1 MAEENNN
8 DASWLDDVADATEEA
23 TTEVTSTD
31 AEAPVEESV
40 VELEPEPEP
49 EVQLSQIAEDL
60 RAVIANRNYQL
71 SDMLSKLS
79 RLWIEDQITEADYD
93 FLVEYARENANPDSD
108 GDVLAAFRV
117 VQADVKELRDS
128 MADLAGRVA
137 VLEGG
142 EVEPGPSKYPEYEV
156 GRWYYNG
163 DRVSFEGKNYECI
176 APEGQVCVWS
186 PKDYPTYWEEV
197 KDGTE

>member
-8 DASWLDDVADATEEA
+8 DVSWLDDAADATEEA
-23 TTEVTSTD
+23 ATGEASQE
-31 AEAPVEESV
+31 AEGPGVEEPV
-40 VELEPEPEP
+40 GEPEPEP
-49 EVQLSQIAEDL
+49 DVKLSQLAEDL

-79 RLWIEDQITEADYD
+79 RLWIEDQITEVDYD
-93 FLVEYARENANPDSD
+93 FLVEYARKNANPDSE
-108 GDVLAAFRV
+108 GDVLAAIRV
-117 VQADVKELRDS
+117 AQADVKELRDS
-128 MADLAGRVA
+128 IASLADRVA

-142 EVEPGPSKYPEYEV
+142 EVEPEPEPVQYPEYVV

-163 DRVSFEGKNYECI
+163 DTVSFEGKNYKCI
-176 APEGQVCVWS
+176 APAGQVCVWS

-197 KDGTE
+197 KDAA

>member
-8 DASWLDDVADATEEA
+8 DVSWLDDAADATEEA
-23 TTEVTSTD
+23 ATGAASQE
-31 AEAPVEESV
+31 AEGPGVEEPV
-40 VELEPEPEP
+40 GEPEPEP
-49 EVQLSQIAEDL
+49 DVKLSQLAEDL

-93 FLVEYARENANPDSD
+93 FLVEYARENANPDSE
-108 GDVLAAFRV
+108 GDVLAAIRV
-117 VQADVKELRDS
+117 AQADVKELRDS
-128 MADLAGRVA
+128 IASLADRVA
-137 VLEGG
+137 ALEG
-142 EVEPGPSKYPEYEV
+142 EEAEPEPVQYPEFVV

-163 DRVSFEGKNYECI
+163 DTVSFEGKNYKCI
-176 APEGQVCVWS
+176 APAGQVCVWS

-197 KDGTE
+197 KDAA

>member
-1 MAEENNN
+1 MAVENNN
-8 DASWLDDVADATEEA
+8 DVSWLDDVADATEEA
-23 TTEVTSTD
+23 ATEVASPD
-31 AEAPVEESV
+31 AEAPAE
-40 VELEPEPEP
+40 EPEPD
-49 EVQLSQIAEDL
+49 VQLSQLAEDL

-93 FLVEYARENANPDSD
+93 FLVEYARENANPDSE
-108 GDVLAAFRV
+108 GDVLAAVRV

-128 MADLAGRVA
+128 IASLTDRVA

-142 EVEPGPSKYPEYEV
+142 EPEPEPVKYPEYEV

-163 DRVSFEGKNYECI
+163 DRVSFEGKIYECI

-186 PKDYPTYWEEV
+186 PKDYPVYWEEV
-197 KDGTE
+197 KDAA

>member
-1 MAEENNN
+1 MAVENNN
-8 DASWLDDVADATEEA
+8 DVSWLDDVTDATEEA
-23 TTEVTSTD
+23 ATGEASQEAEGPDVEVP
-31 AEAPVEESV
+31 AE
-40 VELEPEPEP
+40 EPEPD
-49 EVQLSQIAEDL
+49 VQLSQLAEDL

-93 FLVEYARENANPDSD
+93 FLVEYARENANPDSE
-108 GDVLAAFRV
+108 GDVLATIRV

-128 MADLAGRVA
+128 IASLTDRVA

-142 EVEPGPSKYPEYEV
+142 EVEPEPSEYPEYEV

-163 DRVSFEGKNYECI
+163 DTVSFEGKNYKCI
-176 APEGQVCVWS
+176 APAGQVCVWS

-197 KDGTE
+197 KNAA

>member
-8 DASWLDDVADATEEA
+8 DVSWLDDVTDATEEA
-23 TTEVTSTD
+23 ATGEASQEAEGPGVEVP
-31 AEAPVEESV
+31 AE
-40 VELEPEPEP
+40 EPEPD
-49 EVQLSQIAEDL
+49 VKLSQLAEDL

-93 FLVEYARENANPDSD
+93 FLVEYARENANPDSE
-108 GDVLAAFRV
+108 GDVLAAIRV
-117 VQADVKELRDS
+117 AQADVKELRDS
-128 MADLAGRVA
+128 IASLADRVA

-142 EVEPGPSKYPEYEV
+142 EVEPEPEPVQYPEYVV

-163 DRVSFEGKNYECI
+163 DTVSFEGKNYKCI
-176 APEGQVCVWS
+176 APAGQVCVWS

-197 KDGTE
+197 KDAA

>member
-1 MAEENNN
+1 MAVENNN
-8 DASWLDDVADATEEA
+8 DVSWLDDVTDATEEA
-23 TTEVTSTD
+23 ATGEASQEAEGPDVEVP
-31 AEAPVEESV
+31 AE
-40 VELEPEPEP
+40 EPEPD
-49 EVQLSQIAEDL
+49 VQLSQLAEDL

-93 FLVEYARENANPDSD
+93 FLVEYARENANPDSE
-108 GDVLAAFRV
+108 GDVLATIRV

-128 MADLAGRVA
+128 IASLTDRVA

-142 EVEPGPSKYPEYEV
+142 EVEPEPSEYPEYEV

-163 DRVSFEGKNYECI
+163 DTVSFEGKNYKCI
-176 APEGQVCVWS
+176 APAGQVCVWS

-197 KDGTE
+197 KDAA

>member
-1 MAEENNN
+1 MAVENNN
-8 DASWLDDVADATEEA
+8 DVSWLDDAADATEEA
-23 TTEVTSTD
+23 ATGAASQE
-31 AEAPVEESV
+31 AEGPGVEEPV
-40 VELEPEPEP
+40 GEPEPEP
-49 EVQLSQIAEDL
+49 DVKLSQLAEDL

-93 FLVEYARENANPDSD
+93 FLVEYARENANPDSE
-108 GDVLAAFRV
+108 GDVLATIRV

-128 MADLAGRVA
+128 IASLTDRVA

-142 EVEPGPSKYPEYEV
+142 EVEPEPTKYPEYEV

-163 DRVSFEGKNYECI
+163 DTVSFEGKNYKCI
-176 APEGQVCVWS
+176 APAGQVCVWS